1 MSNTYIIVKQVTFL
15 ATEVEVW
22 DLLTN
27 PGKTKQYMYGCEVLS
42 QWVVGAPILWKGTTE
57 SGQEIIHVKG
67 EITEIIPGKKV
78 SFTMLD
84 PNINIE
90 DIPENY
96 VHLTYELSSAESG
109 TQLQLTQDF
118 TGTENAETRYSE
130 SIQGWDMVL
139 DGMKKLLER

>member
-1 MSNTYIIVKQVTFL
+1 
-15 ATEVEVW
+15 
-22 DLLTN
+22 
-27 PGKTKQYMYGCEVLS
+27 MYGCEVIS
-42 QWVVGAPILWKGTTE
+42 QWDVGSPIVWKGMKE
-57 SGQEIIHVKG
+57 DGQEIIHFKG

-78 SFTMLD
+78 SLTMLD

-130 SIQGWDMVL
+130 SMQGWDMVL